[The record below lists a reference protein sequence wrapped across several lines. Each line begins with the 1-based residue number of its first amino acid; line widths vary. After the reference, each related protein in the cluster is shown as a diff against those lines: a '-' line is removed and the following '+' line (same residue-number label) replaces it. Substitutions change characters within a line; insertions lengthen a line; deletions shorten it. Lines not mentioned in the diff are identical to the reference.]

1 MTGQLK
7 LASSPKAESTISKY
21 GCHPFLKLLQR
32 AIKGL
37 KFAAT
42 SNQCPLKKE
51 KKSFYGH

>member
-21 GCHPFLKLLQR
+21 GRYPFLKLLQR

-51 KKSFYGH
+51 KKSFCGH